1 MRKKKT
7 ECTRLMRKKEK
18 VSSRTGESEK
28 NIDEKCTSHLR
39 KRNTENILDR

>member
-7 ECTRLMRKKEK
+7 ECTRQMRKTET
-18 VSSRTGESEK
+18 VCSRTGESEK

-39 KRNTENILDR
+39 KINAENILDR

>member
-28 NIDEKCTSHLR
+28 NIDEKCTLR
-39 KRNTENILDR
+39 DKKERERIY